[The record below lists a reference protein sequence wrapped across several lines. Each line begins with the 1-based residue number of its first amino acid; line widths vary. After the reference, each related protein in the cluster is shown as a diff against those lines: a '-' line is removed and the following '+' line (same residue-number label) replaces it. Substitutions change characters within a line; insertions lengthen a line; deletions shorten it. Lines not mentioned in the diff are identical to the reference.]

1 MENELIIDGQ
11 TVSVPENLEQ
21 QQDITDQ
28 TQPESEKKATQ
39 EQAVDVND
47 NAEVHSEQ
55 ETE

>member
-1 MENELIIDGQ
+1 MENELIIDAQ